1 MSSLVRRV
9 ASIFCLATIYTA
21 SPLCAQNHPIDPP
34 AEDGP
39 RVLSNFNFHMNLA
52 RIGADDER
60 FGWDADLGGDID
72 LVDYGRGRVNF
83 LADFETILGDEL
95 RAFDPN
101 QSNYTLDVS
110 ASYRMAR
117 SEFALTFHHV
127 SRHLS
132 DRPKVFPI
140 DWNML
145 GVQVRHH
152 ATIGQLEVDLGARGF
167 AVTQR
172 SLVDYDTEFGGDVRL
187 RYDVRDAVALLV
199 GGEAVGRGVDR
210 TVAGRGILS
219 GGLIEGG
226 LRFDADDVALEIFV
240 AVERRIDADPIEQR
254 TRTWALVGFRLLSN
268 H

>member
-9 ASIFCLATIYTA
+9 AGVFCLATIFIV
-21 SPLCAQNHPIDPP
+21 SPLCAQTHPVDSP

-39 RVLSNFNFHMNLA
+39 RVLSDFNFHMNAA
-52 RIGADDER
+52 RIETDDER
-60 FGWDADLGGDID
+60 FVWDVDLGGDID
-72 LVDYGRGRVNF
+72 LIDYGRGRVNV

-101 QSNYTLDVS
+101 QGNYTLDVS

-117 SEFALTFHHV
+117 GEIALTFHHV

-145 GVQVRHH
+145 GVQFRHH
-152 ATIGQLEVDLGARGF
+152 ATIGRFEVDVGARGF
-167 AVTQR
+167 ATTQR
-172 SLVDYDTEFGGDVRL
+172 SFVDYDTEFGGHARL
-187 RYDVRDAVALLV
+187 HYRVRDTVALLV

-210 TVAGRGILS
+210 TVAGRDTVS
-219 GGLIEGG
+219 GGLVEGG
-226 LRFDADDVALEIFV
+226 LRFETDDVALEIFA
-240 AVERRIDADPIEQR
+240 AVERRIDADPIER
-254 TRTWALVGFRLLSN
+254 RARTWALVGFRLLSN
-268 H
+268 D